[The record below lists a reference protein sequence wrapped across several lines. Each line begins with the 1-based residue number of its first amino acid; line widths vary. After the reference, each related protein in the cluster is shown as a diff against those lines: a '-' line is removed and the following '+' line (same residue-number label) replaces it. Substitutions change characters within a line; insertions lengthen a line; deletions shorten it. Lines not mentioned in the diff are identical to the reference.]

1 MEITTHNNNFEK
13 DSKQNDIF
21 RIEVGAVWGGAAAK
35 RKFEA
40 VP

>member
-21 RIEVGAVWGGAAAK
+21 RIEVGAVWGGGSS
-35 RKFEA
+35 EEEI
-40 VP
+40 